1 MIKLVAFLLISVCF
15 MQIANAQEH
24 KEDSANPTANEYM
37 HQNSHEELA
46 KAFDSSERD
55 KWQKPEE
62 VIAFLG
68 NIENKTIID
77 LGSGSG
83 YFTFRLVGA
92 GANVIATDVDNEFLK
107 IIEEKQKQLDIDHD
121 KLKTMLIS
129 ENELSIGTNMVDL
142 VFMVNVYHHLSNRVS
157 YFNAVNN
164 ILRQNGKIVIVDFYK
179 ETLPVGPSKNHKISK
194 DEVLKEL
201 DEAGFKNI
209 DVNTELL
216 EYQYIIT
223 AYKF

>member
-1 MIKLVAFLLISVCF
+1 MIKLVAFLLISLFF
-15 MQIANAQEH
+15 MQTASAQEH
-24 KEDSANPTANEYM
+24 REESANPTANEYM

-46 KAFDSSERD
+46 RAFDSSERD

-62 VIAFLG
+62 VIVSLG
-68 NIENKTIID
+68 NIKNKTIID

-83 YFTFRLVGA
+83 YFTFRLVDA
-92 GANVIATDVDNEFLK
+92 GANVIAADVDNEFLK
-107 IIEEKQKQLDIDHD
+107 MIEEKQKQLDIDPD
-121 KLKTMLIS
+121 KLKTLLIR
-129 ENELSIGTNMVDL
+129 ENELNVGSNMVDII
-142 VFMVNVYHHLSNRVS
+142 FMVNVYHHLSNRIS
-157 YFNAVNN
+157 YFNSVNS

-179 ETLPVGPSKNHKISK
+179 KTLPVGPSKNHKIAQ

-223 AYKF
+223 ANKF